1 MTKRKSVLLTA
12 LVLLCAVYT
21 LQAVFSSRGGAEIL
35 ETETVPDR
43 LEIRGNGT
51 GSFVLVRRAAEN
63 GGEDSWFLEGQNF
76 PADPAVARR
85 MAETVSSLRLLGT
98 VSAEAGSAAFGLDE
112 SSVLQVTAYSGGGV
126 IRRLDIGK
134 TSVTGAQTYAVVDGE
149 NSVRLVSGDLR
160 ARFAFTA
167 EEVRDHR
174 VFSLDPAAISR
185 ITCESAA
192 GSFTLEKNGQ
202 PPVWQLAS
210 GGTSAGSGDP
220 EKIASWVSSAVNLQA
235 AGFPQDTAAGDF
247 AGAEPAAT
255 VRFTM
260 QDGEVTLTLYPPVS
274 EEDNFF
280 RALSSAQPWPFTL
293 SSYTAERYQKDPA
306 EFAADVP

>member
-1 MTKRKSVLLTA
+1 M
-12 LVLLCAVYT
+12 
-21 LQAVFSSRGGAEIL
+21 
-35 ETETVPDR
+35 
-43 LEIRGNGT
+43 
-51 GSFVLVRRAAEN
+51 
-63 GGEDSWFLEGQNF
+63 
-76 PADPAVARR
+76 
-85 MAETVSSLRLLGT
+85 
-98 VSAEAGSAAFGLDE
+98 
-112 SSVLQVTAYSGGGV
+112 
-126 IRRLDIGK
+126 
-134 TSVTGAQTYAVVDGE
+134 VDGE